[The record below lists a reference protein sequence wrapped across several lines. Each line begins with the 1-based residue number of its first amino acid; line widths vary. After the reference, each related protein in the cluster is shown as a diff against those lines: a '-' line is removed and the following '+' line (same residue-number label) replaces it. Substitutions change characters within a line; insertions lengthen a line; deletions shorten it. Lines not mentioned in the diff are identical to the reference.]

1 MNNLLIENDL
11 IDQREGFKIENLEGA
26 TWAFRKLRA
35 IENKEADIKAISEEE
50 MARITS
56 WRDAE
61 LKQYEADKQYFSFL
75 LEEYYKNEKAKD
87 KKFKLSTPY
96 GKVTARKS
104 SKWNYENE
112 EALVKYLKDN
122 KPELVRV
129 KEEVNK
135 TELKKV
141 FKNGVDKETDT
152 PAISKHLLYF
162 HCNSFSFFYGHKWKY
177 FSSFLIYSIFK
188 HFLKFCLIN
197 FFLNSN

>member
-1 MNNLLIENDL
+1 MENTLLNSDL
-11 IDQREGFKIENLEGA
+11 QEVREGFKIENLEGA

-35 IENKEADIKAISEEE
+35 IENKEADIKATAEEE

-61 LKQYEADKQYFSFL
+61 LNQYEADKQYFSFL
-75 LEEYYKNEKAKD
+75 LEEYYKNERAKD

-104 SKWNYENE
+104 IKWNYENE

-122 KPELVRV
+122 NPELVRV

-141 FKNGVDKETDT
+141 FKDGVDKETGEILPFVT
-152 PAISKHLLYF
+152 IEETETITVKVE
-162 HCNSFSFFYGHKWKY
+162 
-177 FSSFLIYSIFK
+177 
-188 HFLKFCLIN
+188 
-197 FFLNSN
+197 

>member
-1 MNNLLIENDL
+1 MENTLLNSDL
-11 IDQREGFKIENLEGA
+11 QEVREGFKIENLEGA

-35 IENKEADIKAISEEE
+35 IENKEADIKAIAEEE

-112 EALVKYLKDN
+112 EALVKYLK
-122 KPELVRV
+122 
-129 KEEVNK
+129 
-135 TELKKV
+135 
-141 FKNGVDKETDT
+141 
-152 PAISKHLLYF
+152 
-162 HCNSFSFFYGHKWKY
+162 
-177 FSSFLIYSIFK
+177 
-188 HFLKFCLIN
+188 
-197 FFLNSN
+197 

>member
-1 MNNLLIENDL
+1 MENTLLQNDL
-11 IDQREGFKIENLEGA
+11 VEQREGFKIENLEGA

-35 IENKEADIKAISEEE
+35 IENKEAEIKVIAEEE
-50 MARITS
+50 INRVNA
-56 WRDAE
+56 WKEKE
-61 LKQYEADKQYFSFL
+61 LEQYAKDKEYFSYL
-75 LEEYYKNEKAKD
+75 LEEFYRAEKAKD

-129 KEEVNK
+129 KEEVDK

-141 FKNGVDKETDT
+141 FKDGVDKETGEVLPFVT
-152 PAISKHLLYF
+152 IEETETITVKVE
-162 HCNSFSFFYGHKWKY
+162 
-177 FSSFLIYSIFK
+177 
-188 HFLKFCLIN
+188 
-197 FFLNSN
+197 